1 MAAQQPI
8 AAQRGNIE
16 TFLEVNSMEIEPEAR
31 AKMREAACKAMSG
44 AELNVSCCP
53 AHLRDAFRMVVT
65 EAAYKARVKGE
76 KFNPKAETMP
86 TAGVPYRN
94 QSRKC
99 NL

>member
-1 MAAQQPI
+1 MTAQQPI
-8 AAQRGNIE
+8 AAERGNIE
-16 TFLEVNSMEIEPEAR
+16 TFLEANAPDIKPADR
-31 AKMREAACKAMSG
+31 AKMREAACKAIQG
-44 AELNVSCCP
+44 AGLNVSCCP
-53 AHLRDAFRMVVT
+53 AHLRDAFRMIVT